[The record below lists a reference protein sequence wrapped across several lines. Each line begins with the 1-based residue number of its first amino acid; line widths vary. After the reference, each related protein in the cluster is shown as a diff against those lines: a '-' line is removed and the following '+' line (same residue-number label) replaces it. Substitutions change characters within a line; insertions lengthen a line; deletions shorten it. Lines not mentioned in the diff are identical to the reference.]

1 MNTKQPLDYVPMN
14 KGQRLVVGICILIA
28 CAIVGG
34 WAINEL
40 AELWK

>member
-1 MNTKQPLDYVPMN
+1 MRDKQPLDYVPMN
-14 KGQRLVVGICILIA
+14 TGQRLVVSVCILII